1 MQIAFRGGTL
11 MNVLLINCSPVKNGA
26 TAETINVVNLILGT
40 KYVIRNI
47 CIDDY
52 VIKFCKGCRKCHKTA
67 KCIQNDNVLNVIE
80 EYSWADSII
89 SVSPSYWADIP
100 GQFKAF
106 IDRCTPWCNTHE
118 PHASIGQGKKG
129 YSIALRTGPSMRE
142 CNRIIE
148 SIEHFYGHMGIIP
161 TDSLGL
167 CSVEYKDDIE
177 SKRSE
182 IQEFCNK
189 IMNV

>member
-1 MQIAFRGGTL
+1 
-11 MNVLLINCSPVKNGA
+11 MNVLLVNCSPVKNGA
-26 TAETINVVNLILGT
+26 TAEIINVVNSILGA
-40 KYVIRNI
+40 KYDIRNI

-52 VIKFCKGCRKCHKTA
+52 LIKFCKGCRTCHKTA
-67 KCIQNDNVLNVIE
+67 KCMQNDDMQNVIE

-89 SVSPSYWADIP
+89 SVAPSYWADIP

-118 PHASIGQGKKG
+118 PHAAIGQGKRG

-148 SIEHFYGHMGIIP
+148 SIEHFYGHMEIIP
-161 TDSLGL
+161 TASLGL
-167 CSVEYKDDIE
+167 CSVEYKADVE

-182 IQEFCNK
+182 IEELCNK
-189 IMNV
+189 IMKV